1 MFSIGSSIE
10 LCMKWCLDHSFRM
23 VVVLKYWIYVCVG
36 DEKKPVH
43 FHFILKLEPL
53 LLSLFCSRSNSNSQF
68 ESNFWSNN
76 WPEKWWSK
84 LKNSFFKKFHK
95 IFFFCFFVYH
105 NCNDDL
111 VIWSSSSSS
120 LDFKVIIIP
129 GNIPSWLVEKRKKT
143 SYQFNWSNQNYFAQR
158 LFWLLLLIMSW
169 LYISITKH
177 DSTIPLIVD
186 RCEI

>member
-1 MFSIGSSIE
+1 MNTIFFDLNSDWLKMFSIGSSIE

-95 IFFFCFFVYH
+95 IFFFVSSYIIT
-105 NCNDDL
+105 
-111 VIWSSSSSS
+111 VMMIWSY
-120 LDFKVIIIP
+120 
-129 GNIPSWLVEKRKKT
+129 G
-143 SYQFNWSNQNYFAQR
+143 
-158 LFWLLLLIMSW
+158 
-169 LYISITKH
+169 H
-177 DSTIPLIVD
+177 HHHHHH
-186 RCEI
+186 